1 MNMIHEPMLI
11 EHMLISQFEYALLM
25 AILFSLFLIARLRL
39 SLTFY
44 AVVMDDNYACLQFVT
59 NELVPL
65 ESASHERC
73 RFGDADELG
82 RGAMSALALCTF
94 EHMDRLAGLHHLCKL
109 GNGKETAW
117 PWCGKGERCGRRS
130 RERKSWREF
139 VVWRRSAR
147 RTRRI
152 SESDRGCS
160 DEFDRHSIV
169 GGDPSD
175 GGRRALDDGGEYSA

>member
-94 EHMDRLAGLHHLCKL
+94 EHMDRLAGLHHLALPFAYGIPDCNHNSRLLLRDRVVEEKG
-109 GNGKETAW
+109 GNHY
-117 PWCGKGERCGRRS
+117 
-130 RERKSWREF
+130 
-139 VVWRRSAR
+139 V
-147 RTRRI
+147 
-152 SESDRGCS
+152 
-160 DEFDRHSIV
+160 V
-169 GGDPSD
+169 GGH
-175 GGRRALDDGGEYSA
+175 SAQQLHINLCS